1 MCSRLALIGRASSY
15 NFRMKHLSIVLA
27 ALAITGSVLAQP
39 SKPVTIPITL
49 DHNRIII
56 DVYLPLPDG
65 SSKRVRAWVNSA
77 SPEMMMSQRVA
88 AFFGSATCQE
98 QRCPATPPREML
110 IDDLKIS
117 LSTIQAAH
125 IPGGVPNDVMVP
137 GMGAEM
143 TLPSTVLRSFDV
155 VVDYANREFTIGEP
169 GSIAFKG
176 LPTKVQVSPRGVI
189 QIAAQIEGQSCE
201 LALDTGSGITLV
213 ASEMISKWHAA
224 HPVWPS
230 LKGAVGVANML
241 GTADEPDRQLLRI
254 PSLQVGKS
262 NLQNVL
268 VGDLAPPLLQQF
280 RQQAGVDTVGLIGGD
295 ALRNYRLGL
304 DYAHAAVY
312 LEPVSHG
319 VAPDIDVVPLTLHPE
334 PDGRYTILTVPEF
347 EGKSGVHDVK
357 KGDVLLGVD
366 GGPATGATLGQ
377 VWSLLGGA
385 PGQVRTLTLERDGK
399 RFTVDASVRRLLASA
414 TRVPI
419 KSPRQNPHKRN

>member
-1 MCSRLALIGRASSY
+1 M
-15 NFRMKHLSIVLA
+15 VLA
-27 ALAITGSVLAQP
+27 VLAITGFVFAQP

-88 AFFGSATCQE
+88 ALFGSGPCRE
-98 QRCPATPPREML
+98 QRCPGAPPREML
-110 IDDLKIS
+110 IGDLKIS
-117 LSTIQAAH
+117 LSSIQTAYIA
-125 IPGGVPNDVMVP
+125 GAVPNDVMVP

-155 VVDYANREFTIGEP
+155 VVDYANRQFTIGEP

-189 QIAAQIEGQSCE
+189 QIAAQIEGESYN
-201 LALDTGSGITLV
+201 LALDTGSGITLI
-213 ASEMISKWHAA
+213 ASEVVSKWHAA
-224 HPVWPS
+224 HPAWPS

-241 GTADEPDRQLLRI
+241 GTADEPDRELLRI
-254 PSLQVGKS
+254 PSLQVGKC
-262 NLQNVL
+262 NLQNVI
-268 VGDLAPPLLQQF
+268 VGDLAPPMLQQF
-280 RQQAGVDTVGLIGGD
+280 GQQAGVDTVGLLGGD

-304 DYAHAAVY
+304 DYTHSVVY
-312 LEPVSHG
+312 LEPASHS
-319 VAPDIDVVPLTLHPE
+319 VAPDLDVVPITLHPE
-334 PDGRYTILTVPEF
+334 PDGRYTIFAVPEF
-347 EGKSGVHDVK
+347 EGKSGVPAVK

-366 GGPATGATLGQ
+366 GAPATGATLGQ

-385 PGQVRTLTLERDGK
+385 PGQVRSLTLERDGK
-399 RFTVDASVRRLLASA
+399 RFTVDAVVRRLLTST
-414 TRVPI
+414 TRMPI
-419 KSPRQNPHKRN
+419 KSPRRNPNKRK

>member
-1 MCSRLALIGRASSY
+1 MCSLALIGRASSY

-27 ALAITGSVLAQP
+27 ALAIASTVFAQP

-88 AFFGSATCQE
+88 ALFGSATCQE

-110 IDDLKIS
+110 IGDLKIS
-117 LSTIQAAH
+117 LSAIQAAH

-137 GMGAEM
+137 GMGAEI

-189 QIAAQIEGQSCE
+189 QIAAQIEGQSYE

-280 RQQAGVDTVGLIGGD
+280 RQQTGVDTVGLTGGD

-312 LEPVSHG
+312 LEPVSHS

-334 PDGRYTILTVPEF
+334 PDGRYTILAVPEF
-347 EGKSGVHDVK
+347 EGKSGVPEVK

-366 GGPATGATLGQ
+366 GAPATGATLGQ

-385 PGQVRTLTLERDGK
+385 PGQVRSLTLERDGK
-399 RFTVDASVRRLLASA
+399 RFTADAVVRRLLASA
-414 TRVPI
+414 TKVPI
-419 KSPRQNPHKRN
+419 KSPRRNSNKRH